1 MLKRVRRWKVSGKQN
16 KFDNLNISDCIHAMV
31 IDGPGTVVDRIKLKL
46 PFSVIA
52 STRNSTSN
60 DTEAEGWPS
69 LEGRKFPNIYDLDY
83 KGCLGGGSFGL
94 VVHAIDRSDDYSCAM
109 KFIFPPEIFV
119 SNGPD
124 WKSIMRECKIAI
136 ELEPHP
142 NLVRSFGVVMR
153 RISVEEYN
161 TIFPSNF
168 MTSEETRRLR
178 AIHLDRVDRVEK
190 IPAICITMEI
200 CGENLRQWLNETQ
213 DAPQIRHQQLVII
226 RNMVSGL
233 KYLHD
238 RRIRHCDLKPENV
251 LFTNEEYNLPVKIGD
266 FGLSRITNS
275 FEVTTTASDF
285 GTREYMA
292 PETLGTKT
300 YYDQSDL
307 FSLGLVIWEVAQ
319 LIKFNKRRKFFDRL
333 VNDQKV
339 GLIKLHTEIEDVR
352 ELIIGLTKRDMAER
366 VQSITDVAQVVE
378 KWKLT

>member
-1 MLKRVRRWKVSGKQN
+1 
-16 KFDNLNISDCIHAMV
+16 MV